1 MIITIIEERKKRREI
16 DRDREAG
23 GGAEEVEG
31 TPLILL
37 MMHQ

>member
-1 MIITIIEERKKRREI
+1 MIITIIEERKKSDREI
-16 DRDREAG
+16 EAR

-31 TPLILL
+31 TPLILH

>member
-16 DRDREAG
+16 DREAG

-31 TPLILL
+31 KPLILL
-37 MMHQ
+37 MHQ

>member
-1 MIITIIEERKKRREI
+1 MIITIIEERKKR
-16 DRDREAG
+16 DRDTEAG